1 MRRRNVDTTI
11 MPHWLTKR
19 ATLTP
24 NELALEFIDGTSLSF
39 LELEKRSKCYARK
52 LAKLGVNNESR
63 VAILSTNNL
72 EMIIAIHALTYLG
85 AVAVMLNTRLTKTE
99 LMYQLKSANSLLL
112 LTTESLQVEKALD
125 FSSIYNFTEVENIK
139 EADVV
144 LKTEISL
151 QDPCTMMFTSGTTG
165 HPKAVMHTYGN
176 HWWSAT
182 SSALNLGLHQDDK
195 WLLPLPL
202 FHIGGFSILQK
213 SIIYGIPAFIMEKY
227 DPATFYDVLKN
238 KHVTIVSLVTLM
250 LRQLIEVLGDYD
262 LPEHVRCLLLG
273 GGSVPE
279 DLLQVVKG
287 KSIPL
292 FQSYGMTETSS
303 QIVTLSADDA
313 LEKLGS
319 SGKPLFP
326 AQVQILSEDEN
337 RVGEIIVKGPMVMN
351 GYVDNKKANE
361 ESFTDGWLKTG
372 DLGYFDEGGFLYV
385 VERRSDL
392 IISGGEN
399 IYPSEIESAL
409 LQIAGVRDAG
419 VFGKADKNWGAVPV
433 ACIVRENEAVMEQE
447 IVTSLTPYLATYK
460 IPKQYHFVEELPR
473 NASNKLMRHKLNSI
487 IEEIS

>member
-1 MRRRNVDTTI
+1 MNTTT

-24 NELALEFIDGTSLSF
+24 NDLALDFIDGKSLSF
-39 LELEKRSKCYARK
+39 YELHNRSKIYAK
-52 LAKLGVNNESR
+52 KLGHLGVKEQTR
-63 VAILSTNNL
+63 VAILSTNNV
-72 EMIIAIHALTYLG
+72 EMIIAAHALTYLG
-85 AVAVMLNTRLTKTE
+85 AVAVMLNTRLTKKE
-99 LMYQLKSANSLLL
+99 LMYQLTTSKSILL
-112 LTTESLQVEKALD
+112 LTTESLRAEKALD
-125 FSSIYNFTEVENIK
+125 FPTIYNFSEVANHE
-139 EADVV
+139 EADIV
-144 LKTEISL
+144 LKKEISL
-151 QDPCTMMFTSGTTG
+151 EDPCTMMFTSGTTG

-227 DPATFYDVLKN
+227 DSTTFYEVLRDK
-238 KHVTIVSLVTLM
+238 KITIVSLVTLM
-250 LRQLIEVLGDYD
+250 LRQLVKILANND
-262 LPEHVRCLLLG
+262 LPKHVRCLLLG

-279 DLLQVVKG
+279 DLLQVVKK

-326 AQVQILSEDEN
+326 AQVRILHADEN
-337 RVGEIIVKGPMVMN
+337 GIGEIAVKGPMVMN
-351 GYVDNKKANE
+351 GYVDNRKANL
-361 ESFTDGWLKTG
+361 ESFLDGWLKTG
-372 DLGYFDEGGFLYV
+372 DLGYFDEAGFLYV

-399 IYPSEIESAL
+399 IYPSEVESAL
-409 LQIAGVRDAG
+409 LQIPGVVDAG
-419 VFGKADKNWGAVPV
+419 VFGKTNTTWGSVPV
-433 ACIVRENEAVMEQE
+433 ACIVRENEAVTEQE
-447 IVTSLTPYLATYK
+447 IMTLLKPYLATYK
-460 IPKQYHFVEELPR
+460 IPKQYYFVKELPR
-473 NASNKLMRHKLNSI
+473 NASNKLMRHRLEFMVEDNL
-487 IEEIS
+487 

>member
-1 MRRRNVDTTI
+1 MNTTV
-11 MPHWLTKR
+11 MPHWLMKR

-24 NELALEFIDGTSLSF
+24 NDLALEFIDGTSLSF
-39 LELEKRSKCYARK
+39 KELHDRSKSYAKK
-52 LAKLGVNNESR
+52 LAQLGVKEQTR
-63 VAILSTNNL
+63 VAILSTNNV
-72 EMIIAIHALTYLG
+72 EMIIATHALTYLG
-85 AVAVMLNTRLTKTE
+85 AIAVMLNTRLTTKE
-99 LMYQLKSANSLLL
+99 LMYQLTTSKSILL
-112 LTTESLQVEKALD
+112 LTTESLRAEKALD
-125 FSSIYNFTEVENIK
+125 FSSINSFAEVANNE
-139 EADVV
+139 EADIS
-144 LKTEISL
+144 LKEEISL

-202 FHIGGFSILQK
+202 FHIGGFSMLQK

-227 DPATFYDVLKN
+227 DSSTLYNVLKE
-238 KHVTIVSLVTLM
+238 KQITIVSLVTLM
-250 LRQLIEVLGDYD
+250 LRHLVELLANNN
-262 LPEHVRCLLLG
+262 LPKHVRCILLG

-279 DLLQVVKG
+279 DLLQVVKK

-326 AQVQILSEDEN
+326 AQVNILHEDA
-337 RVGEIIVKGPMVMN
+337 RGVGEIVVKGPMVMI
-351 GYVDNKKANE
+351 GYVDNTKAKLE
-361 ESFTDGWLKTG
+361 TFTDGWLKTG
-372 DLGYFDEGGFLYV
+372 DLGYFDEEGFLYV

-399 IYPSEIESAL
+399 IYPSEVESAL
-409 LQIAGVRDAG
+409 LQIPGVYDAG
-419 VFGKADKNWGAVPV
+419 VFGKSDSTWGAVPV
-433 ACIVRENEAVMEQE
+433 ACIVRESETLTERE
-447 IVTSLTPYLATYK
+447 IIASLKYHLATYK
-460 IPKQYHFVEELPR
+460 IPKQYYFVEELPR
-473 NASNKLMRHKLNSI
+473 NASNKLMRHRLEFMVEDNL
-487 IEEIS
+487 